1 MVEES
6 IMGIVEDIEKE
17 IKEVNK
23 KVSDKKGVLDVLTE
37 KVVSRKLLVWIAATA
52 FLGFG
57 KLTPDEWVAVSLAYI
72 GIQGIAD
79 IAAKWKM
86 AGNKG

>member
-6 IMGIVEDIEKE
+6 TMGIVDDIEKE

-23 KVSDKKGVLDVLTE
+23 NTSDKKGVLDVLTE
-37 KVVSRKLLVWIAATA
+37 KAVSRKLLVWIAATA
-52 FLGFG
+52 FLGFS

-72 GIQGIAD
+72 GIEGIAD

>member
-1 MVEES
+1 
-6 IMGIVEDIEKE
+6 MGIVDDIEKE

-23 KVSDKKGVLDVLTE
+23 NTSDKKGVLDVLTE
-37 KVVSRKLLVWIAATA
+37 KAVSRKLLVWIAATA
-52 FLGFG
+52 FLGFE

-72 GIQGIAD
+72 GIEGIAD